1 MKWIRFLGAAAF
13 GLGLTGA
20 AFAQSSVKVGAI
32 YPFSGAAASIG
43 AYAKAAIEVAV
54 EPAQRL
60 KPPGELVIQGP

>member
-1 MKWIRFLGAAAF
+1 MKWTGWTHLIGAAAF
-13 GLGLTGA
+13 GLGLANT

-54 EPAQRL
+54 DIVKQ
-60 KPPGELVIQGP
+60 